1 MKELME
7 RFYDS
12 IRTEMAPPIPYR
24 EILLTARMMDE
35 IFAQIYPSKTQSSRV
50 KGQQKVAHGAAST
63 LSPPLTV
70 NR

>member
-12 IRTEMAPPIPYR
+12 IRTDMAPPIPYR

-35 IFAQIYPSKTQSSRV
+35 IFAQICPSKTQSWR
-50 KGQQKVAHGAAST
+50 GQQKVAHGAASS
-63 LSPPLTV
+63 LGPPLTV